1 MCLVKGTLPRVPAP
15 KNPGWIPAGM
25 NWWPMST
32 NLQIAEATERACE
45 MALAEARKQYSITGK
60 VDAFR
65 EAQIAMDGIHL
76 LLTALQVTDPT
87 AHLGALRMSTEYH
100 RDAPH
105 TIDSWT
111 ETGGKPS
118 ARGESCLFTR

>member
-15 KNPGWIPAGM
+15 KKPGWIPAGM

-65 EAQIAMDGIHL
+65 EAQIAMDGIQL
-76 LLTALQVTDPT
+76 LLTALQVTDPS
-87 AHLGALRMSTEYH
+87 AHLGALRMVKEY
-100 RDAPH
+100 RQKAQQA
-105 TIDSWT
+105 IDCWKQS
-111 ETGGKPS
+111 GGKP
-118 ARGESCLFTR
+118 

>member
-1 MCLVKGTLPRVPAP
+1 
-15 KNPGWIPAGM
+15 
-25 NWWPMST
+25 MST

-60 VDAFR
+60 VD

-87 AHLGALRMSTEYH
+87 AHLGALRMVKEY
-100 RDAPH
+100 RQKAQQ
-105 TIDSWT
+105 TIDCWKQS
-111 ETGGKPS
+111 
-118 ARGESCLFTR
+118 GESYVLRRLDQRATRRAEGR